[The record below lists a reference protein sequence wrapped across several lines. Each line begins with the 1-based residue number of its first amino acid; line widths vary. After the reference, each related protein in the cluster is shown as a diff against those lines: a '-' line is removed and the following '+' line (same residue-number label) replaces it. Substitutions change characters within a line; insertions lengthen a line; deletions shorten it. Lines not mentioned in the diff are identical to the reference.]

1 MMEKGQYTKCNMN
14 TKYEGFESPG
24 VTVDLVLFTVN
35 ENRLKVMLVKR
46 AEEPFR
52 NDWSLPGG
60 FIKVGESLDSAVQ
73 RVLIEKTGVSDVYM
87 EQLYTFGQ
95 PERDPRSRVI
105 TVAYIALI
113 PWQSLPQ
120 PGSDKVTG
128 LTWLPVDHLPNLAFD
143 HKLIVSYAV
152 TRLRAKV
159 SYSNIVQGLMPRH
172 FRLSELQ
179 SMYECIINDKLDKR
193 NFRKRMLATGLLK
206 ETGKKDIAGAH
217 RPAMLYR
224 FKTKEIVF
232 L

>member
-1 MMEKGQYTKCNMN
+1 MN
-14 TKYEGFESPG
+14 TKYEGFETLG

-52 NDWSLPGG
+52 DDWSLPGG
-60 FIKVGESLDSAVQ
+60 FIKRGESLDDAAQ
-73 RVLIEKTGVSDVYM
+73 RVLIEKTGVNDVYM
-87 EQLYTFGQ
+87 EQLYTFGE
-95 PERDPRSRVI
+95 PKRDPRSRVI

-120 PGSDKVTG
+120 PESDKITD
-128 LTWLPVDHLPNLAFD
+128 LTWLPVDHLPKLAFD
-143 HKLIVSYAV
+143 HKAIIGYAV

-159 SYSNIVQGLMPRH
+159 SYSNIVYGLMPKQ

-179 SMYECIINDKLDKR
+179 NMYECIINDKLDKR

-217 RPAMLYR
+217 RPAMLYQ

>member
-1 MMEKGQYTKCNMN
+1 MN
-14 TKYEGFESPG
+14 TKCQGFESPG

-35 ENRLKVMLVKR
+35 ENHLKVMLVKR

-60 FIKVGESLDSAVQ
+60 FIKVGESLDDAAQ
-73 RVLIEKTGVSDVYM
+73 RVLIEKTAVSDVYM
-87 EQLYTFGQ
+87 EQLYTFGE
-95 PERDPRSRVI
+95 PKRDPRSRVI

-120 PGSDKVTG
+120 PESDKVTD
-128 LTWLPVDHLPNLAFD
+128 LTWLPVDHLPKLAFD
-143 HKLIVSYAV
+143 HKEIVNYAV
-152 TRLRAKV
+152 KRLRAKV
-159 SYSNIVQGLMPRH
+159 SYSNIVYGLMPKQ

-217 RPAMLYR
+217 RPAMLYQ
-224 FKTKEIVF
+224 FKTTEIVF

>member
-1 MMEKGQYTKCNMN
+1 MN
-14 TKYEGFESPG
+14 TKYNEYETPG
-24 VTVDLVLFTVN
+24 ITVDLVLFTVN

-60 FIKVGESLDSAVQ
+60 FIKVGESLDAAAQ

-87 EQLYTFGQ
+87 EQLYTFGE
-95 PERDPRSRVI
+95 PKRDPRSRVI

-120 PGSDKVTG
+120 PESDKVTD
-128 LTWLPVDHLPNLAFD
+128 LTWSPVDHLPKLAFD
-143 HKLIVSYAV
+143 HKAIVNYAV

-159 SYSNIVQGLMPRH
+159 SYSNIVYGLMPKQ

-179 SMYECIINDKLDKR
+179 SMYESIINDKLDKR

-217 RPAMLYR
+217 RPAMLYQ
-224 FKTKEIVF
+224 FKTKEIIF

>member
-1 MMEKGQYTKCNMN
+1 MN
-14 TKYEGFESPG
+14 TKYLEYETPG

-35 ENRLKVMLVKR
+35 EGHLKVMLVKR
-46 AEEPFR
+46 AEEPFQ

-60 FIKVGESLDSAVQ
+60 FIKIGETLEAAAQ
-73 RVLIEKTGVSDVYM
+73 RVLVEKTGVSDVYM
-87 EQLYTFGQ
+87 EQLYTFGS
-95 PERDPRSRVI
+95 PKRDPRSRVI

-120 PGSDKVTG
+120 PTSEKVTDP
-128 LTWLPVDHLPNLAFD
+128 TWAPVDHLPKLAFD
-143 HKLIVSYAV
+143 HKEIVNYAV
-152 TRLRAKV
+152 KRLRAKV
-159 SYSNIVQGLMPRH
+159 SYSNIVYGLMPKQ

-217 RPAMLYR
+217 RPAMLYQ
-224 FKTKEIVF
+224 FKSKEIVF